1 MYLTKSLSIDFL
13 YAMAFITFLSHGK
26 NELNHRKAD
35 MAKKCQRQKEDDAAA
50 LADEGNESIN
60 LTYLNRKGLCR
71 QNRGGVPVLRICE
84 HHQTHQQRIIHQS

>member
-50 LADEGNESIN
+50 LADEGN
-60 LTYLNRKGLCR
+60 
-71 QNRGGVPVLRICE
+71 
-84 HHQTHQQRIIHQS
+84 